1 MSTPRHI
8 ILHDKAFR
16 LMIENSRIEEAID
29 AVAGQIRRD
38 YASRPTPP
46 VLLCVLTGSIM
57 FTSELMKRLDFNL
70 EVLSMKLS
78 SYQGTS
84 STGKVKEVMGLTGSV
99 EGKDVIIVE
108 DIVDTGNTIV
118 ELVDIL
124 RAKGARD
131 VKVCTML
138 LKPAMYHK
146 DVRLDYVGMEIPSEF
161 IVGFGLDY
169 DELGRNYP
177 DIYVLDP
184 SYPVR

>member
-1 MSTPRHI
+1 MSTKHI
-8 ILHDKAFR
+8 VLHDKAFR
-16 LMIENSRIEEAID
+16 LMIENSRLEEAID
-29 AVAGQIRRD
+29 SVAAQLNRD
-38 YASRPTPP
+38 FADAPTPP

-84 STGKVKEVMGLTGSV
+84 STGEIKEVMGLTGSV
-99 EGKDVIIVE
+99 EGKTVIIIE

-124 RAKGARD
+124 KERGAAD

-138 LKPAMYHK
+138 LKPEVYHK
-146 DVRLDYVGMEIPSEF
+146 SIKMDYVGMEIPPAF

-169 DELGRNYP
+169 NELGRNYP

-184 SYPVR
+184 DYPVK